1 VMPAHVVK
9 WHGLKQIQM
18 MQAEAEMGLMSM
30 QMDGLIQSEDTPEAE
45 EAEEEEIEESDEDI
59 DVEVATFK
67 VDDKLD
73 DSDEIK
79 EISPRTSEIPF
90 MKKNKYSFAV

>member
-1 VMPAHVVK
+1 MPAHVVK

-30 QMDGLIQSEDTPEAE
+30 KMDGLIQSEDTPEAE
-45 EAEEEEIEESDEDI
+45 QVEEQEIEESDEDI

-73 DSDEIK
+73 DSDEII
-79 EISPRTSEIPF
+79 EISPRTSD
-90 MKKNKYSFAV
+90 MSLMQKNKYAFAV

>member
-1 VMPAHVVK
+1 MPAHVVK

-30 QMDGLIQSEDTPEAE
+30 KMDGLIQSEDTPEAE
-45 EAEEEEIEESDEDI
+45 EEEIEEPDEGI
-59 DVEVATFK
+59 DVEVAMIE

-79 EISPRTSEIPF
+79 KILPRTSDMPL
-90 MKKNKYSFAV
+90 MQKNKYAFAV

>member
-1 VMPAHVVK
+1 
-9 WHGLKQIQM
+9 
-18 MQAEAEMGLMSM
+18 
-30 QMDGLIQSEDTPEAE
+30 MDGLIQSEDTPEAE

-73 DSDEIK
+73 DSDEIV
-79 EISPRTSEIPF
+79 EISPRISDMPL
-90 MKKNKYSFAV
+90 MQKNKYSFAV